1 MQPQWAVDS
10 GLSQAKT
17 RSRDELQADVDK
29 ARETAVAHAA
39 RLAESAS
46 GAGAKMSPWWAEVQQ
61 NWHSHVAKVSSDIE
75 ARKQEHDAS
84 RAARMADH
92 AEDDAI
98 AAVDFALAALEEA
111 EYAVLDARLARM
123 EADDLAAASGG
134 SA

>member
-1 MQPQWAVDS
+1 MGTRTS
-10 GLSQAKT
+10 GSGERAG
-17 RSRDELQADVDK
+17 
-29 ARETAVAHAA
+29 ET
-39 RLAESAS
+39 
-46 GAGAKMSPWWAEVQQ
+46 
-61 NWHSHVAKVSSDIE
+61 D
-75 ARKQEHDAS
+75 ARKS
-84 RAARMADH
+84 RTALRPDPHYWVVDH